1 MALMYRKKLDRKK
14 HVFTDW
20 SMVEPGYAVSWS
32 DALGTEWETPKGIS
46 LKVLKPRIETEPM
59 VELEHPWETGYTLH
73 TTILDDDGRHK
84 LYYTCYNQLQSDA
97 KTEGEQNP
105 YTYYLCYAE
114 SEDGVSWTKPTIG
127 TVNWRGS
134 TENNIV
140 YGVNRAMGRPVP
152 TATVFKDP
160 SAPPNERYKIIHRGK
175 EEGRPLGCVFGAT
188 SPDGIDWTPIEE
200 PLLKDYNSDTQVVAR
215 FDEEIGKYR
224 GFFRGRRPVDG
235 ESPQIRRTIAYAE
248 TEDFNHWPRPE
259 TVVTTD
265 VYDHPGTDIYTN
277 GYTVWPDADAH
288 LMFPAF
294 YQREM
299 DVMAVQLLT
308 SRDGYNWERHTR
320 EPLIDGGDQG
330 TSGDPRRDYTAGFYA
345 GVGVVSMR
353 PDESSIALVSNRRS
367 HNNNRANTGESD
379 TLESLQQTH
388 YPSVVGSYSGQIR
401 LATWPKDGFVCVD
414 APEEGYFAT
423 TPFVFEGGT
432 LKINGWSRYRGGIN
446 VELADASNEHHTFSE
461 PVTGRGF
468 DNADEILG
476 TAVDHTVTW
485 NGQSDLSQWE
495 GKPVRLRFKM
505 RRSRLNAIW
514 FE

>member
-1 MALMYRKKLDRKK
+1 MALMARNKLDRKK

-59 VELEHPWETGYTLH
+59 IELEHPWETGYTLH

-160 SAPPNERYKIIHRGK
+160 SAPPAERYKIIHRGK
-175 EEGRPLGCVFGAT
+175 EAGRPLGCVFGAT

-200 PLLKDYNSDTQVVAR
+200 PLLRDYNSDTQVVAR

-248 TEDFNHWPRPE
+248 TDDFNNWPRPE

-294 YQREM
+294 YQREI

-345 GVGVVSMR
+345 GVGVVSLR
-353 PDESSIALVSNRRS
+353 PDESSIALISNRRS
-367 HNNNRANTGESD
+367 HNNNRAGTGEGD

-388 YPSVVGSYSGQIR
+388 YPQPRGQLLGPDQVSY
-401 LATWPKDGFVCVD
+401 LAQG
-414 APEEGYFAT
+414 
-423 TPFVFEGGT
+423 
-432 LKINGWSRYRGGIN
+432 
-446 VELADASNEHHTFSE
+446 
-461 PVTGRGF
+461 
-468 DNADEILG
+468 
-476 TAVDHTVTW
+476 
-485 NGQSDLSQWE
+485 
-495 GKPVRLRFKM
+495 RLRLRGCSGGGVLRYDALRL
-505 RRSRLNAIW
+505 RRRDFENQRVEQVPWRHQRRARRCQQRLPHVLRASYWPWLRQCRRDPGHRRRPYGYLERGSRTCRNGRASQYGCASR
-514 FE
+514 